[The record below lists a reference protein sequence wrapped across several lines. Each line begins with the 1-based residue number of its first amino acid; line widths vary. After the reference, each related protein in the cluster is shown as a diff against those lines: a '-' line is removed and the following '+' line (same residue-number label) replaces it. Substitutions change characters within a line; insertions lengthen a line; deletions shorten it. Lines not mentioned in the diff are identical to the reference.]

1 MHGPGS
7 PPRGRGKVDGPPAQ
21 VGRGRITPAQAGRS
35 PYFLYGKKDYK
46 DHPRIGGEKAE
57 LTAAVISAMGSPPRR
72 RGKALHRVKNDLRYG
87 ITPAWAGKRRNR
99 GCCAAG
105 KGDHPRVG
113 GEKRCSGNTRIRPRG
128 SPPRGR
134 GKVSCLFPP
143 WPLNGITP
151 AQAGKSVAPRQKRS
165 ALWDHPRVGGEK
177 TQPWLLRCRQRGSP
191 PRGRGKEMLWEYKDQ
206 TTGITPAWA
215 GKSQLLVPALA
226 AEWDHPRVGGEK
238 LGGNEDE
245 IQDVGSPP
253 RGRGKG
259 LTASASWTSTGITP
273 AWAGKRGALAVSV
286 TPCQD
291 HPRVGGEKTKK
302 IP

>member
-1 MHGPGS
+1 MGGEKLVFHVGQRGQRGS
-7 PPRGRGKVDGPPAQ
+7 PPRGRGKVFD
-21 VGRGRITPAQAGRS
+21 
-35 PYFLYGKKDYK
+35 PYFLEYGSK
-46 DHPRIGGEKAE
+46 DHPRVGGEKLLQFALPLL
-57 LTAAVISAMGSPPRR
+57 LTGSPPRG
-72 RGKALHRVKNDLRYG
+72 RGKGRPPCTVQTIQR

-151 AQAGKSVAPRQKRS
+151 A
-165 ALWDHPRVGGEK
+165 
-177 TQPWLLRCRQRGSP
+177 
-191 PRGRGKEMLWEYKDQ
+191 
-206 TTGITPAWA
+206 WA
-215 GKSQLLVPALA
+215 GKSWA
-226 AEWDHPRVGGEK
+226 ATRTRYRTWDHPRVGGEK

>member
-1 MHGPGS
+1 M
-7 PPRGRGKVDGPPAQ
+7 
-21 VGRGRITPAQAGRS
+21 
-35 PYFLYGKKDYK
+35 
-46 DHPRIGGEKAE
+46 
-57 LTAAVISAMGSPPRR
+57 
-72 RGKALHRVKNDLRYG
+72 HRVKNDLRYG
-87 ITPAWAGKRRNR
+87 ITPAWAGKSTVVLPTP
-99 GCCAAG
+99 GYLW
-105 KGDHPRVG
+105 DHPRVG
-113 GEKRCSGNTRIRPRG
+113 GEKLVFHVGQRGQRG

-134 GKVSCLFPP
+134 GKVVAVRIAVAVDR
-143 WPLNGITP
+143 ITP
-151 AQAGKSVAPRQKRS
+151 AWAGKRETTLYRADHSE
-165 ALWDHPRVGGEK
+165 DHPRVGGEK